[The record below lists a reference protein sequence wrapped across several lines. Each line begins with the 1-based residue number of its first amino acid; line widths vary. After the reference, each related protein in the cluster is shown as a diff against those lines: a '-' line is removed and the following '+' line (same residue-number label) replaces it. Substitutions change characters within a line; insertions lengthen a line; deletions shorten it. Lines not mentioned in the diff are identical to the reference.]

1 MGKAKRPRNVRAQ
14 FRSTTL
20 CTRTQHVTHLD
31 NVLRGHRNRVD
42 RIATFGA
49 ICPRGRAIVG
59 RHIHIARNERDGHED
74 LVAASAGGVGAD
86 PFTLDGLARSAGR
99 ARGVVAGGT
108 DQSALE

>member
-49 ICPRGRAIVG
+49 ICPRGRSIVG
-59 RHIHIARNERDGHED
+59 RRYIARNELDGHED

-86 PFTLDGLARSAGR
+86 PFALDGLARSAGR